1 MPRHRAPSPRP
12 LSALAAGVSLGVC
25 TLTSAVLP
33 GTALAAT
40 ADGQQTDLGHRTT
53 DSHAADGHSAVDS
66 YRNRHRRALTSGE
79 RQYRNGCRQGY
90 IHEDCEQFSISN
102 LLHRGINPL
111 L

>member
-1 MPRHRAPSPRP
+1 
-12 LSALAAGVSLGVC
+12 VC

-33 GTALAAT
+33 GTALAAS
-40 ADGQQTDLGHRTT
+40 AHGQQADLGHSQRTADTGRAT
-53 DSHAADGHSAVDS
+53 DSG
-66 YRNRHRRALTSGE
+66 RNRHRRPLSSGE

-90 IHEDCEQFSISN
+90 IHEDCEQFSIAN